1 MFLKNVTT
9 FSNVNVCD
17 MSQCHTPKLVTG
29 HTLYIVSLSSK
40 MWHVTRFLSEMSQSI
55 VWLVTKNVCDLSHRM
70 YECLRICDLSQRMFV
85 TCHIECM
92 NVSEYVTCHKVLC
105 DLSQRMFVTCH
116 IECMN
121 VSEYVTCHKVLCD
134 LSPSMCV
141 TCHNFLLTW
150 IISDTS
156 QVTCHNGTTE
166 IKR

>member
-9 FSNVNVCD
+9 FYDVNVCD

-40 MWHVTRFLSEMSQSI
+40 MWHVTRFLSEISQSI

-105 DLSQRMFVTCH
+105 DLS
-116 IECMN
+116 
-121 VSEYVTCHKVLCD
+121 
-134 LSPSMCV
+134 PSMCV
-141 TCHNFLLTW
+141 TCHNFFINMKYKWHVTSDMSQWYYRNKKVIKKIDLLINIYFL
-150 IISDTS
+150 IITLFDKT
-156 QVTCHNGTTE
+156 
-166 IKR
+166 